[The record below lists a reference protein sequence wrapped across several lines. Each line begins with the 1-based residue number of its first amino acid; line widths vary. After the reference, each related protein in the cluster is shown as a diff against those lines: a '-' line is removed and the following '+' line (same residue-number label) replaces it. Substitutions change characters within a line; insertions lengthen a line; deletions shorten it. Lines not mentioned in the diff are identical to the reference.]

1 MPVRGGLHGLKD
13 QSLVTRPGS
22 QQGRGRRARLTLAP
36 ARGQC
41 RLGSRRTRRPPH
53 ALSRDVAKAK
63 VCFQNTWMGTRV
75 RPESRGDR
83 GWGGLAQVSQKRGR
97 GRIRRPWGVT
107 RTKGHTQGVRRRGD
121 RVGFWPVQPGVWWCE
136 GAGGWGW
143 VPISGRRGAGQS
155 GLEAADGSNHQGH
168 MTGRKERWDSGTEP
182 GRPRLETQQKRA
194 GDKGAGSGRAG
205 RRGWEA
211 APHSALTGSP
221 SVCGLGACTAEHQGL
236 CLPDE

>member
-1 MPVRGGLHGLKD
+1 M
-13 QSLVTRPGS
+13 TRPGS

-63 VCFQNTWMGTRV
+63 VCFQNTWMGMRV

-83 GWGGLAQVSQKRGR
+83 GWGGLAQVGQKRGR

-107 RTKGHTQGVRRRGD
+107 RTEGHTQGVRRRGD